1 MVWSFRGFLHRVAAP
16 FRHLRE
22 GMVRFAVRTTAA
34 HLEHAN
40 PGILR
45 RWTQDLHRRVPRYA
59 CFPDL
64 AEEWGNQTLRLLV
77 RVLRAEG
84 EEEKRVLRE
93 QVHEHAH
100 RVAAQQLQS
109 NFSLEEILQAMS
121 LLRSSVDAQVQAMLS
136 QRLWV
141 AFPPDVLFAMERI
154 HRAVDVQMLAVGQAY
169 LEARDRV
176 IRQREQELEQ
186 TNRQLRTLLQEM
198 HHRIK
203 NNLQTLAD
211 LLYLEALSAPEEA
224 RRSLR
229 HSMGRVKSIAAVHQ
243 MLSVEHIEEVDI
255 YRLAERIGETIVQ
268 DLSGPG
274 HQVSIQVEGEHLLL
288 PSKQATSLALV
299 LSELVTN
306 AVQHA
311 FNGQGGHVRITLHAR
326 GPEVVVSVEDDG
338 RGLPPGFDPERDA
351 HLGLRIVR
359 DLVYRDLRG
368 DFRMESQKGTRVE
381 VRFWR

>member
-1 MVWSFRGFLHRVAAP
+1 MAI
-16 FRHLRE
+16 
-22 GMVRFAVRTTAA
+22 RTTAA
-34 HLEHAN
+34 HLESHA
-40 PGILR
+40 PRILE
-45 RWTQDLHRRVPRYA
+45 RWRVSLQRRVPRYA
-59 CFPDL
+59 ADPEL
-64 AEEWGNQTLRLLV
+64 TEQWGNQTLALLI
-77 RVLRAEG
+77 RVLRAEA
-84 EEEKRVLRE
+84 EEERQTLRE
-93 QVHEHAH
+93 EVHEHAH
-100 RVAAQQLQS
+100 RVAAQQLRS
-109 NFSLEEILQAMS
+109 GFSLEEILQAMG
-121 LLRSSVDAQVQAMLS
+121 LLRTSVNAQIQTMLS

-141 AFPPDVLFAMERI
+141 AFPPDVLLAMDTL
-154 HRAVDVQMLAVGQAY
+154 HRAIDVQMLAVGQAY

-229 HSMGRVKSIAAVHQ
+229 NSIGRVKSIAAVHQ
-243 MLSVEHIEEVDI
+243 LLSAEHIEEVDI
-255 YRLAERIGETIVQ
+255 RQLAERIGETIVHE
-268 DLSGPG
+268 LGGPDRR
-274 HQVSIQVEGEHLLL
+274 VTVEVVGERLLL

-311 FNGQGGHVRITLHAR
+311 FDGQRGHVRIRLQAR
-326 GPEVVVSVEDDG
+326 DAEVVVSVEDDG

-368 DFRMESQKGTRVE
+368 VFAMESGKGTKVE
-381 VRFWR
+381 VRFSR

>member
-1 MVWSFRGFLHRVAAP
+1 MVEP
-16 FRHLRE
+16 FRRLRE
-22 GMVRFAVRTTAA
+22 AMVRFAVRTTAA
-34 HLEHAN
+34 HLERSV
-40 PGILR
+40 PGILH
-45 RWTQDLHRRVPRYA
+45 RWTQELHRRVPRYA
-59 CFPDL
+59 GVPALVD
-64 AEEWGNQTLRLLV
+64 EWGGQTLQLLI

-93 QVHEHAH
+93 EVHEHAH
-100 RVAAQQLQS
+100 RVADQQLQS
-109 NFSLEEILQAMS
+109 SFRLEEILQAMS

-186 TNRQLRTLLQEM
+186 TNRQLRTLLQET

-203 NNLQTLAD
+203 NNLQTVAD

-243 MLSVEHIEEVDI
+243 LLSVEHIEEVDV
-255 YRLAERIGETIVQ
+255 YHLAERIGETIVQ

-274 HQVSIQVEGEHLLL
+274 SRVSVEVEGEHLLL
-288 PSKQATSLALV
+288 SSKQATSLALV

-311 FNGQGGHVRITLHAR
+311 FNGQGGHVRITLHTR
-326 GPEVVVSVEDDG
+326 GAEVVVSVEDNG
-338 RGLPPGFDPERDA
+338 RGLPPGFDPDRDA
-351 HLGLRIVR
+351 HLGLQIVR
-359 DLVYRDLRG
+359 DLVHRDLRG
-368 DFRMESQKGTRVE
+368 TFRMESQKGTRVE